1 MATMRA
7 IQMSEFGGPEVLKLA
22 ELAIPTPAEDEVLIR
37 VARAGVNFADTH
49 TRTNSYVRRATLPLV
64 PGGEVAGTIERA
76 PAAAGLD
83 VGRRVVALTGTGGYA
98 QFATAP
104 AAHVFEVPDGVDD
117 GTALALILQG
127 TTAWHLYRTAGR
139 VAEGES
145 VVVHSA
151 AGGVGS
157 LAVQLGHALGA
168 GRVIGTAS
176 SAQRR
181 ELAVALGADVAV
193 DPAPEGLS
201 ERLMEANG
209 GEPVDVV
216 FDMAGGATFDAS
228 QAALAHFGRI
238 VVCGISGEQP
248 NRVSTGSLLRHSRAV
263 VGFYLFH
270 CLGRPGMFGEAL
282 ADLFARVVSG
292 ELRAVVGG
300 TYALGDAARAQIDL
314 RERRT
319 TGKLLLD
326 PSA

>member
-1 MATMRA
+1 MRA
-7 IQMSEFGGPEVLKLA
+7 IQMTEFGGPEVLRLA
-22 ELAIPTPAEDEVLIR
+22 ELPIPTPGEDETLIR
-37 VARAGVNFADTH
+37 VTRAGVNFADTH
-49 TRTNSYVRRATLPLV
+49 TRTNSYVRKATLPLV
-64 PGGEVAGTIERA
+64 PGGEVAGVREDTGE
-76 PAAAGLD
+76 
-83 VGRRVVALTGTGGYA
+83 RVVALTGTGGYA
-98 QFATAP
+98 EYATAP
-104 AAHVFEVPDGVDD
+104 AAHVFEIPDGVDD

-176 SAQRR
+176 SEKRR
-181 ELAVALGADVAV
+181 SLAVSLGADVAV
-193 DPAPEGLS
+193 DPAPEGLT
-201 ERLMEANG
+201 ERLLEANA

-216 FDMAGGATFDAS
+216 FDMAGGEAFDAS
-228 QAALAHFGRI
+228 YEALGRFGRI
-238 VVCGISGEQP
+238 VVCGISTEEP
-248 NRVSTGSLLRHSRAV
+248 NRVSTGSLLRHSRVV

-270 CLGRPGMFGEAL
+270 CLERPGMFGEAL
-282 ADLFARVVSG
+282 ADLFARVSRG
-292 ELRAVVGG
+292 ELQAIVGG
-300 TYALGDAARAQIDL
+300 TYPLGDAARAHIDL